1 MPCLNFRTRKISLRA
16 FEPGDVPSLHA
27 YLNDPA
33 IAGRR
38 YLPDGFSDLAPL
50 SMRQVEGVVEQWQKE
65 TESWTLAVLDVA
77 SGELV
82 GHARADWEWDPQC
95 PSACVAIA
103 PARQRCGL
111 GSAALALAVAFLFEE
126 TPAHVV
132 SAWMASWNEPA
143 LAFAR
148 ATGFSEAGRRPRGG
162 VHGGAFYNEVAFDL
176 LRTEWASKR
185 GSHRAA

>member
-1 MPCLNFRTRKISLRA
+1 MSSLGFRTEQVTLRA
-16 FEPGDVPSLHA
+16 FEPADAASLHA

-33 IAGRR
+33 LAGRR
-38 YLPDGFSDLAPL
+38 YLPDGFPDAAPL
-50 SMRQVEGVVEQWQKE
+50 SIRQVEGVVEHWQKE
-65 TESWTLAVLDVA
+65 TESWTLAVLENA

-82 GHARADWEWDPQC
+82 GHVRADWEWDPHC
-95 PSACVAIA
+95 PSACVVIA
-103 PARQRCGL
+103 PPHQRRGM
-111 GSAALALAVAFLFEE
+111 GTAALAMAVAFLFEE

-148 ATGFSEAGRRPRGG
+148 ANGFAEAGRRPRGG
-162 VHGGAFYNEVAFDL
+162 VHGGAYYSEVAFDL
-176 LRTEWASKR
+176 LRTEWTSEE